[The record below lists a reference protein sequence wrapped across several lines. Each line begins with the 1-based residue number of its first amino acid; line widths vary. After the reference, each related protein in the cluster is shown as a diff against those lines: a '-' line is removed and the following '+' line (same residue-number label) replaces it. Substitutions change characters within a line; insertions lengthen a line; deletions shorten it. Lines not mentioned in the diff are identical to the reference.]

1 MYIHIHVK
9 HPSDLHYCYE
19 TPFYTLWENAIPEVI
34 IGFYKSFSSPLDH
47 LSLSDLGV

>member
-1 MYIHIHVK
+1 MLNTHQTCIIAMRHHFILCGK
-9 HPSDLHYCYE
+9 
-19 TPFYTLWENAIPEVI
+19 NAIPEVI